1 VWFDDVD
8 VKAKGAD
15 FSTPVIDF
23 ENKQA
28 ALTIFPNP
36 VIGESFTI
44 QAVSPSEKKSQ
55 LKIFDITGVLMYSGY
70 IKNNDLTLYSSQFS
84 NSGVYI
90 VQIIG
95 NNHIYT
101 GKIIIQKSI

>member
-8 VKAKGAD
+8 VHAKGAD

-28 ALTIFPNP
+28 TLTIFPNP
-36 VIGESFTI
+36 VTGDSFTI
-44 QAVSPSEKKSQ
+44 QAVSPLGKKSQ
-55 LKIFDITGVLMYSGY
+55 LKIFDITGVLMYSNF
-70 IKNNDLTLYSSQFS
+70 IENNDLTLSSSQFS
-84 NSGVYI
+84 NAGVYI
-90 VQIIG
+90 VQIIT